1 MPYRA
6 HPRDGAAWVTGASSG
21 IGRSVALEL
30 ARRGYVVFASAR
42 RGEELQALASEASGV
57 AGRIE
62 PAPLD
67 VCDRAATAQ
76 TVAAIEARGPIALA
90 FLNAG
95 GSFADPRGDFGGEN
109 FRKTFELNVFGV
121 ANGLNPLMQAMETR
135 RRGQIAINGSLIAY
149 GGAPNSG
156 AYGPSKAAILHL
168 AASVKFSA
176 DPIGVTIQIVSPG
189 FVRTPF
195 TQNSRFRMPALV
207 EPDAAARRICD
218 GFERAGFEI
227 AFPRRLVWIAKA
239 LHLLPYRAY
248 FALMTLAAP
257 KRPKKPG

>member
-1 MPYRA
+1 MIYRA
-6 HPRDGAAWVTGASSG
+6 SPGDGAAWVTGASSG

-42 RGEELQALASEASGV
+42 RAEDLQALASEAAGL

-67 VCDRAATAQ
+67 VCDRRATTQ
-76 TVAAIEARGPIALA
+76 TVAEIEARGPIALA

-95 GSFADPRGDFGGEN
+95 GSFTDLRGDFGGEN
-109 FRKTFELNVFGV
+109 FRKTFELNVFGI
-121 ANGLNPLMQAMETR
+121 ANGLNELMKAMGTR

-149 GGAPNSG
+149 GGVPNSG
-156 AYGPSKAAILHL
+156 AYGPSKAAVLHL
-168 AASVKFSA
+168 AASAKFSA

-189 FVRTPF
+189 FVRTAL
-195 TQNSRFRMPALV
+195 TQDNRSPMPGIV
-207 EPDAAARRICD
+207 EPDVAARRICD

-227 AFPRRLVWIAKA
+227 AFPRRLAWIAKA
-239 LHLLPYRAY
+239 INLLPYRAY
-248 FALMTLAAP
+248 FALMSLAAP
-257 KRPKKPG
+257 KRRKGSD